1 MDFAALVHTYGYA
14 AVFIGSFLE
23 GETTLALGGFA
34 AQRGHLALPW
44 VIAVAAADGFLGDQ
58 LYFGVGRVG
67 GARVVACFPNLRPS
81 VVRATR
87 LLHHYDVPLIIG
99 IRFMYGLRI
108 VGPMAIGM
116 SGIRWLRFALL
127 NFVGAVLWA
136 LVVVGIG
143 YALGDTLTWLL
154 GDLTRIER
162 WAFAALLAVGI
173 ALAAVLLVRC
183 RRKWRELH

>member
-1 MDFAALVHTYGYA
+1 
-14 AVFIGSFLE
+14 
-23 GETTLALGGFA
+23 
-34 AQRGHLALPW
+34 
-44 VIAVAAADGFLGDQ
+44 
-58 LYFGVGRVG
+58 
-67 GARVVACFPNLRPS
+67 
-81 VVRATR
+81 VRATR

-127 NFVGAVLWA
+127 NFVEAVLWA

-154 GDLTRIER
+154 DDLTRIER

-173 ALAAVLLVRC
+173 ALAAVLLVRS

>member
-1 MDFAALVHTYGYA
+1 M
-14 AVFIGSFLE
+14 
-23 GETTLALGGFA
+23 
-34 AQRGHLALPW
+34 
-44 VIAVAAADGFLGDQ
+44 IAVAAADGFLGDQ

-67 GARVVACFPNLRPS
+67 AARVVACFPNLRPS

-116 SGIRWLRFALL
+116 SGIHWLRFALL
-127 NFVGAVLWA
+127 SFVGAILWA

-143 YALGDTLTWLL
+143 YVFGETLTWLF
-154 GDLTRIER
+154 GDFKRVEK
-162 WAFAALLAVGI
+162 WGF
-173 ALAAVLLVRC
+173 AVLLVTSVALAVVLHLRG
-183 RRKWRELH
+183 RKRTQCVAPRETRA